1 MILGGIE
8 VNQFTQIGLIL
19 EAKLGDDLLPANQTG
34 WIFSLTIIQ
43 PFSDKEFSGIIAIS
57 HCNQ

>member
-19 EAKLGDDLLPANQTG
+19 ETKLGDDLLPTNQTG
-34 WIFSLTIIQ
+34 
-43 PFSDKEFSGIIAIS
+43 
-57 HCNQ
+57 